1 MPVGATVAL
10 VGAASAANQSRQAGK
25 AADAQGRAA
34 QAGQQEYL
42 ALNQPYLS
50 SGTSALSRLERLNSG
65 DFSAFEES
73 PDYRFAFDQ
82 GNEAILRGAASR
94 GALNAGGTD
103 VDLQRFGQGLA
114 SQNYGNYYSRLA
126 NLAQLGQQS
135 AQAAGGQ
142 AVGAQNQIGQAQAGG
157 AINSANAWGNFASG
171 LGGLAGQYQG
181 QGAFNPR
188 QSSFQGQD
196 FGQVQRQQIPIPQYN
211 PMTGGYNG

>member
-1 MPVGATVAL
+1 MPVGATIAV
-10 VGAASAANQSRQAGK
+10 VGAASAANQQRQAKK
-25 AADAQGRAA
+25 A
-34 QAGQQEYL
+34 AGQQAAGAAAGQQQYME
-42 ALNQPYLS
+42 LNQPYLS
-50 SGTSALSRLERLNSG
+50 AGTSALSRLERLNSG

-142 AVGAQNQIGQAQAGG
+142 AVGAQNTIGQAQAGG
-157 AINSANAWGNFASG
+157 TIGGANAWSNFASG
-171 LGGLAGQYQG
+171 LGGLAGQYAG
-181 QGAFNPR
+181 QGFGNQR
-188 QSSFQGQD
+188 QSSFQP
-196 FGQVQRQQIPIPQYN
+196 QVERQQIPMQQYN
-211 PMTGGYNG
+211 FSTGGFN